1 MRELEKMSADADIK
15 RSEFDWCHVSLCA
28 MNFGMRIKTI
38 TAVVTAETGLLKKL
52 TFLQTNGVVLK
63 RCSESMIVNGL
74 GLGLATLCGLVI
86 LTTVS
91 PKQYQSIPTTKI
103 PYNFA
108 FFPNSLPLPH
118 LVLKDGM
125 LMRIWQLV
133 LIVGA
138 VTADTRTVGEALA
151 SSKRGEWSYPSPTG
165 SLALASALFLSS
177 ML

>member
-1 MRELEKMSADADIK
+1 MTRI
-15 RSEFDWCHVSLCA
+15 HVLPWHVFLCLYTY
-28 MNFGMRIKTI
+28 GL
-38 TAVVTAETGLLKKL
+38 AVVTAETGLLKKL

-91 PKQYQSIPTTKI
+91 PKQYQINTYVNEVSHMDEAEKPSRHRYPATLRS
-103 PYNFA
+103 FQ
-108 FFPNSLPLPH
+108 NSLPLPH

-151 SSKRGEWSYPSPTG
+151 SSKRGECSYPSPTG